1 MSCNKCRQ
9 GKPLPDDTWCLGCSA
24 WESLGTELCASW
36 SQPALRQAAVDIVVN
51 TVREV
56 RTLRGI
62 SSSLRSAESS
72 SRAAGQYTRE
82 RSRSPTRAP
91 KPAPRTLPA
100 PPPPPA
106 RVKAQQE
113 SSESE
118 EHERDSED
126 EEVAAPATTAAP
138 KSDPSRRPPEPR
150 EPPRGST
157 GEAEH
162 HSRSDHH
169 RTGEKKKKKSG
180 KHRGGRNHQ
189 RLYRTLED
197 PEARV
202 HRRLPGSFWDQ
213 RSDDQGRA
221 ALERRR

>member
-100 PPPPPA
+100 PPPPA

-150 EPPRGST
+150 EPPRGRT

-169 RTGEKKKKKSG
+169 RSGEKKKKNFVRCK
-180 KHRGGRNHQ
+180 RPQ
-189 RLYRTLED
+189 TD
-197 PEARV
+197 
-202 HRRLPGSFWDQ
+202 
-213 RSDDQGRA
+213 A
-221 ALERRR
+221 AP